1 MEENL
6 RWVWYAFGIAW
17 GLHAAYAVSLSLR
30 QKQLTRSIEDLHKLI
45 KEQRGKLSSAEP
57 GAATFAHSRKIFVS
71 RNRRMVFPWQPT
83 RVNR

>member
-17 GLHAAYAVSLSLR
+17 ALHAGYAASLSVR

-45 KEQRGKLSSAEP
+45 KEQRNK
-57 GAATFAHSRKIFVS
+57 
-71 RNRRMVFPWQPT
+71 
-83 RVNR
+83 